1 MKNMLKLVVLLVV
14 CLGLYGA
21 AFAETLIN
29 GAGATF
35 PYPLYS
41 KWAYEYNKKTGLK
54 INYQSIG
61 SGGGIKQIKS
71 KTVDFGASDAPLS
84 AKDLEESGLIQF
96 PTAIGGVVPVVN
108 LKGVDPAQ
116 IRLTPDVLVDIYLG
130 NIKKWNDK
138 RLAEL
143 NPGVNFPDDTITVVH
158 RSDGSGTTWIFTN
171 YLDKV
176 AKTWH
181 DKVGFGTSVN
191 WPVGV
196 GGKGNEGVATYVK
209 RIKNTIGYVELAY
222 ALQNKLIYTQLEN
235 RDSTFVT
242 PSIES
247 FMAAAA
253 GADWKNTPGYAVV
266 LTDQP
271 GKNAWPIAGA
281 TFILV
286 YKNPENCANTKAVL
300 EFFDWSY
307 RNGAEMAKA
316 LDYVPIPKDVYDAME
331 QAWVK
336 EIRCNGQAV
345 WGK

>member
-1 MKNMLKLVVLLVV
+1 MT
-14 CLGLYGA
+14 GRR
-21 AFAETLIN
+21 IN
-29 GAGATF
+29 
-35 PYPLYS
+35 
-41 KWAYEYNKKTGLK
+41 
-54 INYQSIG
+54 QSFL
-61 SGGGIKQIKS
+61 KS

-84 AKDLEESGLIQF
+84 AKDIEESGLIQF
-96 PTAIGGVVPVVN
+96 PTAIGGVVPIVN

-116 IRLTPDVLVDIYLG
+116 LRLTPEVLVDIYLG

-138 RLAEL
+138 RLSEL
-143 NPGVNFPDDTITVVH
+143 NPGVNLPDDTITVVH

-235 RDSTFVT
+235 RDSAFVT

-286 YKNPENCANTKAVL
+286 YKNPENCANAKAVL

-307 RNGAEMAKA
+307 RNGAGMAKS
-316 LDYVPIPKDVYDAME
+316 LDYVPIPMDVYDAME
-331 QAWVK
+331 QAWGK

-345 WGK
+345 WGR